1 MNYNQ
6 KSAKKKQK
14 SLVSKAG
21 KNKRKIGVWCYKGI
35 IVCFLAIVVMGI
47 GAGLGMFRGIIDN
60 APDIDAIDV
69 QPEGFQTTIYY
80 EDGTE
85 VKTLS
90 RYDSNRVYMKY
101 DEMPKI
107 LVDAFVAIEDERF
120 WTHNG
125 IDMKG
130 IFRAAVSG
138 IKNNFD
144 FNQGASTITQQL
156 IKNNVFN
163 VGLNESGF
171 QKIERKIQEQ
181 YLAIEL
187 TKKMSKEDTIE
198 YYLNTINLGHGAHGV
213 EAAANTY
220 FGKSISNLTISECAV
235 LAGIP
240 KSPTKYDPIAHPE
253 NNSKR
258 RQIVLDYM
266 LEQEYITKAEY
277 DEAVADNVYERIQF
291 YDEQQS
297 QESDINS
304 YFVDAVIEKV
314 IDDLIEIGYTETQA
328 SNAIYTGGLSIYITQ
343 DPEIQAI
350 CDTVVNNPD
359 YYSGS
364 TEVSL
369 EWLYSVE
376 RADGTVENYSHTNIL
391 NYYSKTDSNFKLIF
405 ANEEKAKAIV
415 EEYKGIIAQEGDISL
430 GESFKTTIQP
440 QSSFVLMEQ
449 STGKVLAITGG
460 RGEKTTN
467 RSLNRATQATRQ
479 PGSTFKVLASFL
491 PAIDTAGMT
500 LATVYD
506 DCEYY
511 YGNNTSGKKVKNWY
525 GSNSYL
531 GYSTLRQAIEY
542 SMNIVAVKCFAD
554 VTPDVGFDYLQN
566 MGITTLVDSRAGK
579 DGKIYSDRQLAT
591 ALGGVTDGV
600 YNIDITAAYASIAN
614 QGVYNEPILYTKVL
628 DHDGNVIL
636 ENTPT
641 STRVMKEST
650 AWLITSAM
658 KDVVTGSR
666 GTGARARLSS
676 GMPVAGKTGTTSNKY
691 DVWFCGYTPYYTASI
706 WLGYDVNKVLNTGS
720 SHLNMWKAIM
730 DQVVEL
736 KQQEVISFP
745 SCSDITSATICQKS
759 GLLAIEGICDCDPRG
774 SQVRTEYFAKGTVP
788 TETCNHHVKVTICN
802 DTGLP
807 VAEYCPNTSERIY
820 IVREE
825 GNENKATADSPYQ
838 LPTEFKDTICDIH
851 TSPDSVNYDTDFA
864 IEGDAGEGPFT
875 VSTSIGEGGT
885 VSIGN
890 TTLQRGDSLR
900 FVVLP
905 KEGYKVDKIL
915 VNGKEPNAYKSSN
928 SYTVGLVRQN
938 LQITVTFASVPI
950 EEPTESTTEP
960 NEGTTEPGTSGE
972 TTSDEISSE

>member
-21 KNKRKIGVWCYKGI
+21 KNKRKIGVWSFKGL

-69 QPEGFQTTIYY
+69 QPEGFQTTIFY

-101 DEMPKI
+101 SEMPKI
-107 LVDAFVAIEDERF
+107 LVDAFVAVEDERF

-130 IFRAAVSG
+130 ILRAGFAGV
-138 IKNNFD
+138 KNGFHFD
-144 FNQGASTITQQL
+144 QGASTITQQL

-163 VGLNESGF
+163 VGLNESGL

-187 TKKMSKEDTIE
+187 TKKMSKEDTLE

-220 FGKSISNLTISECAV
+220 FGKSISNLTLSECAV

-258 RQIVLDYM
+258 RQIVLQDM
-266 LEQEYITKAEY
+266 LEQEYITQSEY
-277 DEAVADNVYERIQF
+277 DEALADDVYERIQF

-297 QESDINS
+297 QENDINS
-304 YFVDAVIEKV
+304 YFVDAVIDQV
-314 IDDLIEIGYTETQA
+314 IDDLIAQGYTETQA

-350 CDTVVNNPD
+350 CDSVVNNPE

-376 RADGTVENYSHTNIL
+376 RADGTVENYSHVNIL
-391 NYYSKTDSNFKLIF
+391 NYYSKINSNFSLIF
-405 ANEEKAKAIV
+405 ANEDAAKNIV
-415 EEYKGIIAQEGDISL
+415 EEYKGIIAQEGDVSL
-430 GESFKTTIQP
+430 GESMKTTIQP

-467 RSLNRATQATRQ
+467 RSLNRATQAKRQ

-491 PAIDTAGMT
+491 PAIDTAGKT

-511 YGNNTSGKKVKNWY
+511 YGNNTSGKMVRNWY
-525 GSNSYL
+525 GNSYL
-531 GYSTLRQAIEY
+531 GYSTIRQAVEY
-542 SMNIVAVKCFAD
+542 SMNIIAVKCLAD
-554 VTPDVGFDYLQN
+554 VTPDVGFDYLKN
-566 MGITTLVDSRAGK
+566 MGITTLVDSRTGS
-579 DGKIYSDRQLAT
+579 DGRVYSDRQLAT
-591 ALGGVTDGV
+591 ALGGITDGV
-600 YNIDITAAYASIAN
+600 LNIDITAAYASIAN
-614 QGVYNEPILYTKVL
+614 QGVYNKPILYTKVL

-650 AWLITSAM
+650 AWLMTSAM
-658 KDVVTGSR
+658 KDVVNGAR
-666 GTGARARLSS
+666 GTGGRARLSS
-676 GMPVAGKTGTTSNKY
+676 GMPVAGKTGTTSSSY
-691 DVWFCGYTPYYTASI
+691 DLWFCGYTPYYTASI
-706 WLGYDVNKVLNTGS
+706 WMGYDVNKELKTAS
-720 SHLNMWKAIM
+720 AHLLMWKAIM

-745 SCSDITSATICQKS
+745 SCADITSAAICQKS

-788 TETCNHHVKVTICN
+788 TETCNHHVKVKICN

-807 VAEYCPNTSERIY
+807 ATDFCPNVSEKIY

-838 LPTEFKDTICDIH
+838 LPKEFKDTTCDLH
-851 TSPDSVNYDTDFA
+851 TTSESANIVTDF
-864 IEGDAGEGPFT
+864 ILEGDGGEGPFT
-875 VSTSIGEGGT
+875 VSTSVGEGG
-885 VSIGN
+885 SINVGN
-890 TTLQRGDSLR
+890 SSVQRGNSLQ
-900 FVVLP
+900 FIVLP
-905 KEGYKVDKIL
+905 KDGYKVEKIL
-915 VNGKEPNAYKSSN
+915 VNGKEPKEYKSSN
-928 SYTVGLVRQN
+928 SYVVGAVHQN
-938 LQITVTFASVPI
+938 LQITVTFVPNKTS
-950 EEPTESTTEP
+950 EDPSTTEP
-960 NEGTTEPGTSGE
+960 EEGSTQEDTGSESETE
-972 TTSDEISSE
+972 

>member
-21 KNKRKIGVWCYKGI
+21 KNKRKIGVWCFKSL
-35 IVCFLAIVVMGI
+35 IVGFLAVVVMGI
-47 GAGLGMFRGIIDN
+47 GAGFGMFRGIIDN

-101 DEMPKI
+101 NEMPKN

-138 IKNNFD
+138 VKNGFKFD
-144 FNQGASTITQQL
+144 QGASTITQQL

-163 VGLNESGF
+163 VGLNESGI
-171 QKIERKIQEQ
+171 QKLERKIQEQ

-253 NNSKR
+253 DNAVR

-266 LEQEYITKAEY
+266 LEQGYITQEEY

-304 YFVDAVIEKV
+304 YFVDAVIEQV
-314 IDDLIEIGYTETQA
+314 IDDLIAIGYTETQA

-350 CDTVVNNPD
+350 CDSVVNNPE

-391 NYYSKTDSNFKLIF
+391 NYYSKIDPNFSLIF
-405 ANEEKAKAIV
+405 GNEDKAKAIV
-415 EEYKGIIAQEGDISL
+415 EEYKGIIAQEGDVSL
-430 GESFKTTIQP
+430 GESMKTTIQP

-449 STGKVLAITGG
+449 STGKVLALTGG

-467 RSLNRATQATRQ
+467 RSLNRATQAKRQ
-479 PGSTFKVLASFL
+479 PGSTFKVLAAFL
-491 PAIDTAGMT
+491 PAIDTAGKT

-506 DCEYY
+506 DCVYY
-511 YGNNTSGKKVKNWY
+511 YGNNTSGKMVRNWY
-525 GSNSYL
+525 GSSYL
-531 GYSTLRQAIEY
+531 GYSTIRQAIEY
-542 SMNIVAVKCFAD
+542 SMNIVAVKCLAD
-554 VTPDVGFDYLQN
+554 VTPDVGFDYMKN
-566 MGITTLVDSRAGK
+566 MGITTLVDSRTGS
-579 DGKIYSDRQLAT
+579 DGRVYSDRQLAT
-591 ALGGVTDGV
+591 ALGGITDGV
-600 YNIDITAAYASIAN
+600 LNIDITAAYASIAN
-614 QGVYNEPILYTKVL
+614 QGVYNKPILYTKVL

-666 GTGARARLSS
+666 GTGGRARLSS
-676 GMPVAGKTGTTSNKY
+676 GMPVAGKTGTTSNEY
-691 DVWFCGYTPYYTASI
+691 DLWFCGYTPYYTASV
-706 WLGYDVNKVLNTGS
+706 WMGYDINTELNTVSG
-720 SHLNMWKAIM
+720 HLLMWKTIM
-730 DQVVEL
+730 DQVIEL
-736 KQQEVISFP
+736 KQQEVINFP
-745 SCSDITSATICQKS
+745 SCSDITSAAICQKS
-759 GLLAIEGICDCDPRG
+759 GLLAIDGICDSDPRG
-774 SQVRTEYFAKGTVP
+774 SQVRVEYFAKGTVP
-788 TETCNHHVKVTICN
+788 TETCNHHVKVKICN

-807 VAEYCPNTSERIY
+807 ATEFCPDVSARIY

-825 GNENKATADSPYQ
+825 GNEDKATADTPYQ
-838 LPTEFKDTICDIH
+838 LPKKFKDTTCDIH
-851 TSPDSVNYDTDFA
+851 LTPESLNVETDFVL
-864 IEGDAGEGPFT
+864 EGDGGEGPFT
-875 VSTSIGEGGT
+875 VVTSIGEGGT
-885 VSIGN
+885 VSIGSSSVP
-890 TTLQRGDSLR
+890 RGDSLQ
-900 FVVLP
+900 FIVIP
-905 KEGYKVDKIL
+905 KDGYQVDKIL
-915 VNGKEPNAYKSSN
+915 VNGKEPKAYHDSN
-928 SYTVGLVRQN
+928 SYVVGQVRQN
-938 LQITVTFASVPI
+938 LQITISFIPKQEPTT
-950 EEPTESTTEP
+950 EEPSISTQEPTTESV
-960 NEGTTEPGTSGE
+960 
-972 TTSDEISSE
+972 SSEVTSTE